1 MSSSRQSLDF
11 RRVVIDTDCLEL
23 VFCHVPRHQN
33 NIADR
38 LAALG
43 RSSSRNGLSLSS
55 PPADLSLLVEEEED
69 RSTGEPVIP
78 QEWCATANVACF
90 NLHSDP
96 GG

>member
-11 RRVVIDTDCLEL
+11 RRVVIDTDCLEVVKIL
-23 VFCHVPRHQN
+23 KHSSHAL
-33 NIADR
+33 I
-38 LAALG
+38 ALG